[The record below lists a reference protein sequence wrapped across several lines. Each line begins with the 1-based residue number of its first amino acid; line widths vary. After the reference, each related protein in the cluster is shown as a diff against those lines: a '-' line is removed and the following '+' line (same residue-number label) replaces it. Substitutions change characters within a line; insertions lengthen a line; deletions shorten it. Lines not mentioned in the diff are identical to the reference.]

1 MLLASSVKWE
11 GNNSGAINNSVTV
24 LMMSLIMM
32 SLILMSLIMMSLILM
47 SLIMMSFTGCH

>member
-24 LMMSLIMM
+24 LMMSLI
-32 SLILMSLIMMSLILM
+32 LMSLIMMP
-47 SLIMMSFTGCH
+47 LIMMSLMMSLRCH

>member
-32 SLILMSLIMMSLILM
+32 SLILMSLIMMSLIMM
-47 SLIMMSFTGCH
+47 SLMMSLRCH